1 MDQAENLR
9 ELVKNKRQ
17 EGQMPMPGAGAE
29 GPEGEEDGRDEFP
42 SFEKSAATK
51 VIAVASGK
59 VGVGKS
65 NFTVNTAIELSRM
78 GNRVMILDADLGL
91 ANVDILLGINPK
103 YNLSHVIKEEKDIK
117 DIITETEYGIKVIA
131 SGSGVKEL
139 VNLSNQQR
147 AKFIEKISELEDMV
161 DVLLIDTGAGI
172 SKNTLSFMYA
182 ADYSIVI
189 TTPEPTA
196 LMDAYGLIKVVSS
209 NKSSVPLKLIVNMV
223 NTKEEAKEIA
233 SRVILLSRRFLN
245 IFVEPYG
252 FIYRDKNVLTS
263 VMTQKPFSVLFPDT
277 KATQC
282 IKDIAG
288 RMSLRMAKDNEKA
301 DVKEPMNMGNVFKR
315 VFELF
320 KQD

>member
-1 MDQAENLR
+1 MDQAEKLR
-9 ELVKNKRQ
+9 ELVKAKRE
-17 EGQMPMPGAGAE
+17 EGQMPPPDSGATPEESDGDDRE
-29 GPEGEEDGRDEFP
+29 GFP
-42 SFEKSAATK
+42 AFGKRAATK
-51 VIAVASGK
+51 IIAVASGK
-59 VGVGKS
+59 GGVGKS
-65 NFTVNTAIELSRM
+65 NFTVNAAIELSRM

-103 YNLSHVIKEEKDIK
+103 FNLSHVIKEEKDIK

-147 AKFIEKISELEDMV
+147 ARFIEKISEIEDMV
-161 DVLLIDTGAGI
+161 DILLIDTGAGI

-196 LMDAYGLIKVVSS
+196 LMDAYGLIKVSSS
-209 NKSSVPLKLIVNMV
+209 NKSTVPLKLIVNMV

-252 FIYRDKNVLTS
+252 YIYRDKNVLSS
-263 VMTQKPFSVLFPDT
+263 VMAQRPFSIMHPST
-277 KATQC
+277 KATLC
-282 IKDIAG
+282 VKEIAEKIS
-288 RMSLRMAKDNEKA
+288 MRMASAKSALKQAPAE
-301 DVKEPMNMGNVFKR
+301 GNVFTR
-315 VFELF
+315 IFDFF
-320 KQD
+320 KQE

>member
-1 MDQAENLR
+1 MDQAERLR
-9 ELVKNKRQ
+9 ELVKIKKQEAGEQNNYSDDSDEIIINKKT
-17 EGQMPMPGAGAE
+17 
-29 GPEGEEDGRDEFP
+29 
-42 SFEKSAATK
+42 STK

-59 VGVGKS
+59 GGVGKS
-65 NFTVNTAIELSRM
+65 NFTVNVALELNRL

-91 ANVDILLGINPK
+91 ANVDILLGINPQ
-103 YNLSHVIKEEKDIK
+103 YNLSHVLKEEKDMK

-147 AKFIEKISELEDMV
+147 NRFIEKISELEDIV
-161 DVLLIDTGAGI
+161 DILLIDTGAGI

-196 LMDAYGLIKVVSS
+196 LMDAYGLIKVASL
-209 NKSSVPLKLIVNMV
+209 NKKGIQLKLLVNIVNS
-223 NTKEEAKEIA
+223 KEEAKEIS

-245 IFVEPYG
+245 VFVEPYG
-252 FIYRDKNVLTS
+252 YIYRDKNVLNS
-263 VMTQKPFSVLFPDT
+263 VMLQKPFSIQYPDT

-282 IKDIAG
+282 IKQIAQKI
-288 RMSLRMAKDNEKA
+288 SSKILKE
-301 DVKEPMNMGNVFKR
+301 DVQTSSAPQNAGNIFRKIFEVFNK
-315 VFELF
+315 
-320 KQD
+320 

>member
-1 MDQAENLR
+1 MDQAERLR
-9 ELVKNKRQ
+9 ELVKIKKQESGNFENENDSDEISFINKKT
-17 EGQMPMPGAGAE
+17 
-29 GPEGEEDGRDEFP
+29 
-42 SFEKSAATK
+42 STK

-59 VGVGKS
+59 GGVGKS
-65 NFTVNTAIELSRM
+65 NFTVNVALELNKM

-91 ANVDILLGINPK
+91 ANVDILLGINPQ
-103 YNLSHVIKEEKDIK
+103 YNLSHVLKEEKDMK

-147 AKFIEKISELEDMV
+147 NRFIEKISELEDIV
-161 DVLLIDTGAGI
+161 DILLIDTGAGI

-196 LMDAYGLIKVVSS
+196 LMDAYGLIKVSS
-209 NKSSVPLKLIVNMV
+209 LNKKDIQLKLIVNMV
-223 NTKEEAKEIA
+223 NSKEEAREIS

-252 FIYRDKNVLTS
+252 YIFRDKNVLNS
-263 VMTQKPFSVLFPDT
+263 VMTQKPFSIQYPDT

-282 IKDIAG
+282 IKQIAEKI
-288 RMSLRMAKDNEKA
+288 SAKIL
-301 DVKEPMNMGNVFKR
+301 KENVQTVNVPQNAGNIFRKIFEVFNR
-315 VFELF
+315 
-320 KQD
+320 

>member
-1 MDQAENLR
+1 MLLR
-9 ELVKNKRQ
+9 KKR
-17 EGQMPMPGAGAE
+17 
-29 GPEGEEDGRDEFP
+29 
-42 SFEKSAATK
+42 T
-51 VIAVASGK
+51 
-59 VGVGKS
+59 
-65 NFTVNTAIELSRM
+65 L
-78 GNRVMILDADLGL
+78 
-91 ANVDILLGINPK
+91 
-103 YNLSHVIKEEKDIK
+103 K

-223 NTKEEAKEIA
+223 GTKEEAKEIA

-252 FIYRDKNVLTS
+252 LHL
-263 VMTQKPFSVLFPDT
+263 Q
-277 KATQC
+277 
-282 IKDIAG
+282 G
-288 RMSLRMAKDNEKA
+288 
-301 DVKEPMNMGNVFKR
+301 
-315 VFELF
+315 
-320 KQD
+320 

>member
-1 MDQAENLR
+1 VDQAENLR
-9 ELVKNKRQ
+9 ELVKAKRE
-17 EGQMPMPGAGAE
+17 EGQMPPPDSGQT
-29 GPEGEEDGRDEFP
+29 PEESDGDGKDVYRYP
-42 SFEKSAATK
+42 EKRTATK

-59 VGVGKS
+59 GGVGKS
-65 NFTVNTAIELSRM
+65 NFTVNIAIELSKM

-103 YNLSHVIKEEKDIK
+103 FNLSHVIKEEKDIK

-147 AKFIEKISELEDMV
+147 TKFIEKISEIEDMV
-161 DVLLIDTGAGI
+161 DILLIDTGAGI

-223 NTKEEAKEIA
+223 STKEEAKEIA

-252 FIYRDKNVLTS
+252 YIYRDKNVLSS
-263 VMTQKPFSVLFPDT
+263 VMSQKPFSIMHPAT
-277 KATQC
+277 KATLC
-282 IKDIAG
+282 IKEIAEKISM
-288 RMSLRMAKDNEKA
+288 RMKKQIRE
-301 DVKEPMNMGNVFKR
+301 VKEIPEAGNVFTR
-315 VFELF
+315 IFDFF
-320 KQD
+320 KQE

>member
-1 MDQAENLR
+1 MDQAEKLR
-9 ELVKNKRQ
+9 ELVKAKRQ
-17 EGQMPMPGAGAE
+17 EGQMPPADGGTPPEE
-29 GPEGEEDGRDEFP
+29 GDGEGKEMFP
-42 SFEKSAATK
+42 SFDKHAATK

-59 VGVGKS
+59 GGVGKS
-65 NFTVNTAIELSRM
+65 NFTVNCAIELSKM

-103 YNLSHVIKEEKDIK
+103 FNLSHVIKEEKDIK

-147 AKFIEKISELEDMV
+147 ARFIEKISEIEDMV

-172 SKNTLSFMYA
+172 SRNTLSFMYA

-196 LMDAYGLIKVVSS
+196 LMDAYGLIKVASS

-223 NTKEEAKEIA
+223 STKEEAKEIA

-252 FIYRDKNVLTS
+252 YIYRDKNVLS
-263 VMTQKPFSVLFPDT
+263 GVMSQKPFSVMYPAA
-277 KATQC
+277 KATHC
-282 IKDIAG
+282 IKEIADKISQ
-288 RMSLRMAKDNEKA
+288 RMT
-301 DVKEPMNMGNVFKR
+301 KESAVLTEAPAQGGVFTR
-315 VFELF
+315 IFDFFRQE
-320 KQD
+320 

>member
-1 MDQAENLR
+1 MDQAERLR
-9 ELVKNKRQ
+9 ELVKIKKQETGNLNNNIEESDDITFINKKT
-17 EGQMPMPGAGAE
+17 
-29 GPEGEEDGRDEFP
+29 
-42 SFEKSAATK
+42 STK

-59 VGVGKS
+59 GGVGKS
-65 NFTVNTAIELSRM
+65 NFTVNVALELNKM

-91 ANVDILLGINPK
+91 ANVDILLGINPQ
-103 YNLSHVIKEEKDIK
+103 YNLSHVLKEEKDMR

-147 AKFIEKISELEDMV
+147 NRFIEKIAELEDIV
-161 DVLLIDTGAGI
+161 DILLIDTGAGI

-196 LMDAYGLIKVVSS
+196 LMDAYGLIKVASL
-209 NKSSVPLKLIVNMV
+209 NKKSIQLKLIVNIV
-223 NTKEEAKEIA
+223 NTKEEAKEIS

-245 IFVEPYG
+245 VFVEPYG
-252 FIYRDKNVLTS
+252 YILRDKNVLNS
-263 VMTQKPFSVLFPDT
+263 VMIQKPFAIHYPDT

-282 IKDIAG
+282 IKQIAKKISFKIAKENIQTSDIPLKAG
-288 RMSLRMAKDNEKA
+288 NIFRKIFE
-301 DVKEPMNMGNVFKR
+301 VFSR
-315 VFELF
+315 
-320 KQD
+320 

>member
-1 MDQAENLR
+1 MDQAEKLR
-9 ELVKNKRQ
+9 ELVKAKRE
-17 EGQMPMPGAGAE
+17 EGQLPPADGDDKEGSSGQEQAE
-29 GPEGEEDGRDEFP
+29 EYP
-42 SFEKSAATK
+42 SFEKRPATK
-51 VIAVASGK
+51 VIAIASGK
-59 VGVGKS
+59 GGVGKS
-65 NFTVNTAIELSRM
+65 NFTVNTAIELSKM

-103 YNLSHVIKEEKDIK
+103 FNLSHVIKEEKDIK
-117 DIITETEYGIKVIA
+117 DIITETEYGVKVIA

-147 AKFIEKISELEDMV
+147 SKFIEKIAELEDMV

-209 NKSSVPLKLIVNMV
+209 NRTAVPLKLIVNMV
-223 NTKEEAKEIA
+223 NTREEAKEIS

-252 FIYRDKNVLTS
+252 FIYRDKNVLS
-263 VMTQKPFSVLFPDT
+263 GVMAQKPFSVLNPSA
-277 KATQC
+277 KASVC
-282 IKDIAG
+282 IKEIADKI
-288 RMSLRMAKDNEKA
+288 SLRMASEAVKA
-301 DVKEPMNMGNVFKR
+301 KPAGKGNVFSR
-315 VFELF
+315 IFDFF
-320 KQD
+320 KQEQV